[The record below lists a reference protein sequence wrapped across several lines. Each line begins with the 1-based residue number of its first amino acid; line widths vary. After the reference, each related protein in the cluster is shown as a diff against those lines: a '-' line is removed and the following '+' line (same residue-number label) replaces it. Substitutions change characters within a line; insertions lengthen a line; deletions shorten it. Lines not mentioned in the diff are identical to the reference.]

1 MIKKEYVIHIQ
12 NLKEA
17 LNHGLVFKKVQ
28 GVIKCNQRAGIKPY
42 IDVNIKLR
50 KEAKCDFEK
59 SMQNVRKPR
68 DHHKTD
74 FFQNIY
80 QPQK

>member
-1 MIKKEYVIHIQ
+1 MIKKGYVIHIQ

-28 GVIKCNQRAGIKPY
+28 GVIKFNQRAWLKPY

-59 SMQNVRKPR
+59 
-68 DHHKTD
+68 D
-74 FFQNIY
+74 F
-80 QPQK
+80 